1 MNYTDNH
8 HLPQWAS
15 SDRILMS
22 DFNNAMSAIENGM
35 SANAQAAK
43 SAASAASAAHSKATT
58 ALQEALTPVFFSG
71 FYTGTG
77 NAALQITYGFR
88 PKTVIIYGG
97 DSVLSL
103 DECKAN
109 MQYFFMS
116 SGEKVLYQFEMNDQG
131 FRVYNDPDR
140 VRYPILNEKGRR
152 YEYIIFR

>member
-22 DFNNAMSAIENGM
+22 DFNNAM

-58 ALQEALTPVFFSG
+58 ALQEALMPVFYSG

-109 MQYFFMS
+109 TQYFFMS

-131 FRVYNDPDR
+131 FCVYNDPDR

>member
-1 MNYTDNH
+1 MY
-8 HLPQWAS
+8 LISWPCLARQMAV
-15 SDRILMS
+15 
-22 DFNNAMSAIENGM
+22 
-35 SANAQAAK
+35 K

-109 MQYFFMS
+109 TQYFFMS

-131 FRVYNDPDR
+131 FCVYNDPDR